1 LFIKVKYETKTET
14 YTFLKILITML
25 FAVYNFQEDNLRIKK
40 KRSHWSFNTD
50 KIVNYI
56 FSLIQ
61 LVLSNYT
68 INKTDLEIIYQELSK
83 HYHHNHHNSD
93 TDFDN
98 QHQLSQNKVQNYIE
112 LLKVILFF
120 LLSFN

>member
-1 LFIKVKYETKTET
+1 MFIKVKYETKTET